1 MVVRVLFDAAH
12 FLFATSREDISS
24 ERLPGGLGSLVMAQ
38 FDTGLIAGIRQ
49 AARQL
54 KGASRRNWFAWA
66 CRTYVGG
73 SPRAAETIFGWNR
86 KSVAR
91 GLSESQGIPPECD
104 TPDVEKKHYYF
115 SRPTSHRSRYARTT
129 AGSRATVV

>member
-1 MVVRVLFDAAH
+1 M
-12 FLFATSREDISS
+12 
-24 ERLPGGLGSLVMAQ
+24 ERL
-38 FDTGLIAGIRQ
+38 DTRLIAGIRQ

-66 CRTYVGG
+66 CETYAGG

-91 GLSESQGIPPECD
+91 GISESEAKPPE
-104 TPDVEKKHYYF
+104 DVMSDVFKKHCPIPQVDLA
-115 SRPTSHRSRYARTT
+115 SKL
-129 AGSRATVV
+129 